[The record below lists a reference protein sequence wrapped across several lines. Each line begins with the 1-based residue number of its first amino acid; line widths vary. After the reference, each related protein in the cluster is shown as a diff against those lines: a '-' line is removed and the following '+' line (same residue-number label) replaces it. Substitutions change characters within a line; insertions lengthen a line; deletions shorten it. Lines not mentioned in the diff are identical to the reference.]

1 MRAVAALII
10 SLALLVAACGGDDD
24 AVATST
30 APPATVTTTQASTTT
45 PAPTTATATSTTT
58 EAPSPQIPDELVDF
72 ETGSVTLDG
81 EPWLVAIA
89 DTRELRSRGLM
100 FVTDLG
106 DLDGM
111 LFVYDTPTSGAFW
124 MKNTLI
130 PLDIAFFRTDGT
142 LVAVL
147 QMEPCGDQDPC
158 PTYGPVDDY
167 QYALEAP
174 AGDLINLD
182 PASVL
187 EGY

>member
-1 MRAVAALII
+1 MRLAAVII
-10 SLALLVAACGGDDD
+10 AFALLLVGCGDDD
-24 AVATST
+24 SVATTSATPTTIATTSSPSST
-30 APPATVTTTQASTTT
+30 GPPATTSAPATTTTT
-45 PAPTTATATSTTT
+45 S
-58 EAPSPQIPDELVDF
+58 SPQIPDELVDF
-72 ETGSVTLDG
+72 EVRPVTLEG
-81 EPWLVAIA
+81 EPWLVAVA

-111 LFVYDTPTSGAFW
+111 LFVFDTPTSGTFW

-142 LVAVL
+142 LVGVFE
-147 QMEPCGDQDPC
+147 MVPCGDQDPC
-158 PTYGPVDDY
+158 PTYGPGEDY

-174 AGDLINLD
+174 AGDLVGLD
-182 PASVL
+182 PAAAL